1 MAELKW
7 LKQEKAERKICDAL
21 QRSAGKLGGEV
32 KKSLTA
38 ANNDTITSLRDAS
51 QSEWDLRLPL
61 HSHRN
66 AAYKEKSG
74 FSSNTHVNLVNSL
87 T

>member
-1 MAELKW
+1 MVKTGK
-7 LKQEKAERKICDAL
+7 KQREKSVILCRGL
-21 QRSAGKLGGEV
+21 QENWGGGK
-32 KKSLTA
+32 KTLTA

-74 FSSNTHVNLVNSL
+74 FSSNTHVNRVNSL

>member
-1 MAELKW
+1 MLCRD
-7 LKQEKAERKICDAL
+7 LQENWGGGKKI
-21 QRSAGKLGGEV
+21 
-32 KKSLTA
+32 T
-38 ANNDTITSLRDAS
+38 DTITSLRDAS